1 MSFPSVLTAKKTE
14 TIEVDTAVIKQEL
27 DTIEKKLDQIQK
39 YSSDGLTA
47 VVAAL
52 NQIKGEFDELKR
64 TQPKVYEQKDKFK
77 FYLEKDENFFAD
89 KSFEHIINEG
99 QKIQAEY
106 WHSAEERLGARW
118 GSPSGE
124 GWLGTTVSP
133 LIKIICNEP
142 EYHFANTLRLPSR
155 FQLTSHARFASVLYF
170 EMNGDK
176 KLIDNNRWGMQT
188 NDPVCIYVE
197 PSTVVNGA
205 VMRNFE
211 QGISN
216 VIIVAL
222 NKGLPIY
229 LGADQDRFWIQDVNI
244 QQHQGS
250 LVGIKNGP
258 VLDADWYPV
267 EQKISGN
274 VSLPDPRFLNIQ
286 MEGPFSNK
294 RPQAAMMLTGLNG
307 IISNLDLH
315 GWMQGPVIFSD
326 NNWILNGITADEG
339 LTHDKRLFCDPREIL
354 THCVSQVGEKRNSY
368 VAPTAGGL
376 DGWYL
381 KKRSLAPRTA
391 GFYTKGQVII

>member
-1 MSFPSVLTAKKTE
+1 MDISLPNVLTATKTE
-14 TIEVDTAVIKQEL
+14 KITVDASELKQYIEN
-27 DTIEKKLDQIQK
+27 IEKKLDETQQQNKNAIIAIAQAIQ
-39 YSSDGLTA
+39 
-47 VVAAL
+47 
-52 NQIKGEFDELKR
+52 Q
-64 TQPKVYEQKDKFK
+64 TQSEVNSAFVGKNRFE
-77 FYLEKDENFFAD
+77 FYLERDSNLYAD
-89 KSFEHIINEG
+89 ASLEKIIKEG
-99 QKIQAEY
+99 QKIQSEY
-106 WHSAEERLGARW
+106 WHNAEERLGARW

-170 EMNGDK
+170 EMDGDK
-176 KLIDNNRWGMQT
+176 RMIDNNRWGMQT
-188 NDPVCIYVE
+188 DDPVCIYVE

-222 NKGLPIY
+222 NKGLPVY

-274 VSLPDPRFLNIQ
+274 VSLPDPRFINIQ
-286 MEGPFSNK
+286 MEGPFSNE
-294 RPQAAMMLTGLNG
+294 RPQAAMMLSGLNG
-307 IISNLDLH
+307 IISNLNLH

-381 KKRSLAPRTA
+381 PKRSKAPRTA
-391 GFYTKGQVII
+391 GFYTEGQTII